1 MPRAIDL
8 DHLHAATVQVFAERG
23 FEAATTREIATRAGV
38 NEVTLFR
45 RFGTKTELVRAS
57 LEAVLGAS
65 PLARIEGSGDLAAD
79 VAAIAGAYAR
89 TFEAWGGAVMTLI
102 VEAGRNPDLAPLLA
116 VLKPNLARAA
126 AILAAHQ
133 AAGRLGPGAP
143 MPMLSALIAPLA
155 LAGMARRAGLLPDAA
170 AAPADP
176 AALAR
181 AFLHGHAAG
190 G

>member
-1 MPRAIDL
+1 MPKAIDL
-8 DHLHAATVQVFAERG
+8 DRLFATTVQVFAERG
-23 FEAATTREIATRAGV
+23 FDSATTREIAARAGV

-65 PLARIEGSGDLAAD
+65 PLARIEGSDDLAAD
-79 VAAIAGAYAR
+79 VASIAKAYGQ
-89 TFEAWGGAVMTLI
+89 TFRAWGGAVMTLI
-102 VEAGRNPDLAPLLA
+102 AEAGRNPDLAPLLD

-143 MPMLSALIAPLA
+143 MQLLSALIAPLA
-155 LAGMARRAGLLPDAA
+155 LAGMAQRAGLLPDTA
-170 AAPADP
+170 AAPPDP
-176 AALAR
+176 EALAR
-181 AFLHGHAAG
+181 AFLHGHALA
-190 G
+190 